1 MALYRNISTREFY
14 YQVTAADM
22 NPNQT
27 MHGGVIMTYMDD
39 ATGTC
44 CHSWANQGKTDR
56 QHGKKVFTAA
66 FHDIRFLQSPLL
78 DDLIRFTATIIDT
91 GSSSMDAVVYG
102 EIVPEQGPAILAA
115 IGFVTYVAVHPDGSK
130 AQVPPLAKSTET
142 ACQYARIAEQIRQQ
156 SKTLTTA
163 IKALND

>member
-44 CHSWANQGKTDR
+44 CHSWANQGS
-56 QHGKKVFTAA
+56 TA
-66 FHDIRFLQSPLL
+66 RK
-78 DDLIRFTATIIDT
+78 
-91 GSSSMDAVVYG
+91 SS
-102 EIVPEQGPAILAA
+102 
-115 IGFVTYVAVHPDGSK
+115 
-130 AQVPPLAKSTET
+130 PPLSTT
-142 ACQYARIAEQIRQQ
+142 FAFYNRHSWTI
-156 SKTLTTA
+156 
-163 IKALND
+163 